1 MKKFKSILVLVP
13 FFLISSFSLAQKT
26 TKENLL
32 EKKEKNLDSVIL
44 NKQYKGQST
53 LASSSTRT
61 VGTVT
66 NIEPAVI
73 MGQNNFLT
81 GNSASNFTEN
91 LRNTSNGTDWAFGN
105 INLSDFTGNTNITG
119 VVGGYNLALKSGSGE
134 AQSVYANLLGARN
147 SGAGNTDF
155 LVGAVIQVNALG
167 SGTVNYARSTS
178 STLTVD
184 DTNVTVN
191 FAQAMH
197 PTLSLKNGTI
207 NNAANIL
214 YLDYDI
220 ENTMT
225 FTGDLSYIEAGE
237 DNLTNFTTGGEKRFI
252 YYRGNLKSDF
262 NGIINVNKT
271 ITDLDN
277 ATDKVLVTKEYI
289 KNEFTLGKNQSPWDN
304 TNATNASQN
313 STDINYLNGNVGIG
327 TTNTQGFKLGVNG
340 NIAALDVK
348 IDTYANWPDF
358 VFKKEY
364 NLPKLNQVEKYIEK
378 NGHLENIPSAKKVK
392 QDGFYLAKMNAK
404 LLQKVE
410 ELTLYIINQDKRIK
424 ALEEKMEN
432 KKRN

>member
-1 MKKFKSILVLVP
+1 MKKFKSVVVFMLFV
-13 FFLISSFSLAQKT
+13 LISNFSLAQKKA
-26 TKENLL
+26 KEELL
-32 EKKEKNLDSVIL
+32 EKKERNLNTVVLNNQNKSQSASATRSV
-44 NKQYKGQST
+44 GAVS
-53 LASSSTRT
+53 
-61 VGTVT
+61 

-91 LRNTSNGTDWAFGN
+91 LRTTSNGSDWSFAN
-105 INLSDFTGNTNITG
+105 INVSEFTGNTDVTG
-119 VVGGYNLALKSGSGE
+119 IIGGYNLALKSGSGA
-134 AQSVYANLLGARN
+134 AQSVYATLLGARN

-220 ENTMT
+220 ENTMNI
-225 FTGDLSYIEAGE
+225 TGDLSYIEAGE
-237 DNLTNFTTGGEKRFI
+237 DNLTSFVTGGEKRFI

-262 NGIINVNKT
+262 NGVINVNKT
-271 ITDLDN
+271 IVELES
-277 ATDKVLVTKEYI
+277 ATDKVLVTKEYV
-289 KNEFTLGKNQSPWDN
+289 KNEFARSENQSPWNN
-304 TNATNASQN
+304 TNGTNASQN

-327 TTNTQGFKLGVNG
+327 TNNTQGFKLGVNG

-358 VFKKEY
+358 VFKKAY
-364 NLPKLNQVEKYIEK
+364 NLPDLDKVEEFIEK
-378 NGHLENIPSAKKVK
+378 NGHLENIPSAEKVK
-392 QDGFYLAKMNAK
+392 ENGFYLGEMNAK
-404 LLQKVE
+404 LLEKIEQ
-410 ELTLYIINQDKRIK
+410 LTLYIIDQEKRIK
-424 ALEEKMEN
+424 ALEQKMKKEK
-432 KKRN
+432 K